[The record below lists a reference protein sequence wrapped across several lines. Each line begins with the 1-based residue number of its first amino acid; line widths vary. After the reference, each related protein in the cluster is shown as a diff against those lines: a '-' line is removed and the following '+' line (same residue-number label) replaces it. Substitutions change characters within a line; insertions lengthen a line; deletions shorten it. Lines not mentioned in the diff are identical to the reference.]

1 MRQIVNFVFQNDHS
15 SNMWLRAKLKEGRP
29 QEPRSEGSEDRGVR
43 SIQKAESTGLGG
55 RLNVKH

>member
-1 MRQIVNFVFQNDHS
+1 MFQNDHS

-43 SIQKAESTGLGG
+43 SIHKAKSTGLGG